1 MEIKHRNPIKLSRY
15 FQITPKV
22 WQSKAKQSKAKQKIF
37 MKDWLEKLDYFL
49 EFNEYD
55 ILEDYE
61 SMQNTTN
68 DVASKIKKTLDHNS
82 KI

>member
-1 MEIKHRNPIKLSRY
+1 
-15 FQITPKV
+15 
-22 WQSKAKQSKAKQKIF
+22 